1 MFLLILLRYA
11 VMLVIA
17 AVVLTQILIPVL
29 TGTVLF
35 PMFRK
40 AREELLDEEKE
51 VKAKLEDVELA
62 TNVLS
67 LKKKLAEKQAAL
79 IEPKSKDDGS
89 L

>member
-1 MFLLILLRYA
+1 MALLILLRYFG
-11 VMLVIA
+11 MILIA
-17 AVVLTQILIPVL
+17 TIVLTQILIPVL

-51 VKAKLEDVELA
+51 VKAKLEDIELA

-79 IEPKSKDDGS
+79 IEPKSKDDGTV
-89 L
+89 